1 MKKVFFIAT
10 VAVSSLVMVSC
21 DAEAIEG
28 STSQSKEKNSI
39 PFVSSNTANASEG
52 GPGNEVI
59 IVTPPK
65 TP

>member
-1 MKKVFFIAT
+1 MKKIFFVAT
-10 VAVSSLVMVSC
+10 VVVSSLVMVSC

-28 STSQSKEKNSI
+28 STPQSKENNTI
-39 PFVSSNTANASEG
+39 PFVSSSTANASED

-65 TP
+65 NP